1 MRWVEVLRQ
10 NIEFS
15 RDAQAMSRTGSI
27 SNASGYATS
36 TTGTLEDVPKRT
48 GTPPSPSASFG
59 DRDGSIIGDDETFNG
74 DGMDGVPRFEDFE
87 LLANGTK
94 TQLEMTQQ
102 LFESLVVNGQGGS
115 TSALPPP
122 LPSSGTGVNS
132 SSDQQSDI
140 KVALRGSLTSLRSML
155 DEYVDVVAQRE
166 RYFVRK
172 YEREIDAKR
181 LWEENMKEVAAQHS
195 AMETELQKVGRDN
208 TRRKRA
214 LQEVRAN
221 FASNSPLASP
231 SSLGFGASL
240 ESSTNS
246 EAEFYSGNEEVPPLR
261 TSIGSNPNFRLSTLS
276 QSDSTPVPS
285 RSRSGTL
292 SPSSP
297 LRSRLRSSTIHAPLN
312 PIDLEQMVDSAIHGE
327 ADDSAEDSEGDEEFF
342 EAIESGSIP
351 ILESPTGVT
360 SVPAEKYMEKMD
372 LTPYKGYEHLRE
384 KLPIDNDNR
393 PPVSLWAILKV
404 SMDQTL
410 SSPGIHCDFILI
422 PCCVTCCPLG

>member
-27 SNASGYATS
+27 SNASGYAAS
-36 TTGTLEDVPKRT
+36 TTGTVEEVPKRT

-74 DGMDGVPRFEDFE
+74 DGMDEVPRFEDFE

-102 LFESLVVNGQGGS
+102 LFESLVVNGQSGS
-115 TSALPPP
+115 TSTLPPP
-122 LPSSGTGVNS
+122 FGS
-132 SSDQQSDI
+132 SSPGITASPDQQSDV

-231 SSLGFGASL
+231 NLLGLGASL
-240 ESSTNS
+240 ESSTIN
-246 EAEFYSGNEEVPPLR
+246 EAEFHSGNEDVPPLR

-297 LRSRLRSSTIHAPLN
+297 IRSRLRSGTMLN
-312 PIDLEQMVDSAIHGE
+312 PIELEQMVDSAIHGE
-327 ADDSAEDSEGDEEFF
+327 ADDSADDSEGDEEFF

-351 ILESPTGVT
+351 VVESPTCVP
-360 SVPAEKYMEKMD
+360 SVPAEKYMEKLD
-372 LTPYKGYEHLRE
+372 LTPYRGYEHLRE

-404 SMDQTL
+404 S
-410 SSPGIHCDFILI
+410 SIGAGIC
-422 PCCVTCCPLG
+422 